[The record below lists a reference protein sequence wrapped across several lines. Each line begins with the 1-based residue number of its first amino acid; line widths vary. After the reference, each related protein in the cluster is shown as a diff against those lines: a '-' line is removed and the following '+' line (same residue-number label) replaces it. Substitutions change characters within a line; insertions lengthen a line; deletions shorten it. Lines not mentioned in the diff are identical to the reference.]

1 MEGSLV
7 MMQVVKAFD
16 SLDQKIFISVLKKC
30 GFGQNFILWIEIFLK
45 NLESCVINGGATTK
59 YFKLNRG
66 ARPGDPI
73 SAYIFILAF
82 EILFIVIKEN
92 PHIKW
97 LIIFDHCYLYS
108 TFFL

>member
-45 NLESCVINGGATTK
+45 NLGS
-59 YFKLNRG
+59 
-66 ARPGDPI
+66 
-73 SAYIFILAF
+73 
-82 EILFIVIKEN
+82 
-92 PHIKW
+92 
-97 LIIFDHCYLYS
+97 
-108 TFFL
+108 